1 LSHEPDACDLAGNH
15 HPTNTTYP
23 QRPTRSHLARIY
35 LTTLPPTTPF
45 LASSHNI
52 GFDSPAHSRFSTW
65 PLPVAPPSVV
75 IQPSKPTPDLATA
88 LWSSSFHLPFATMIS
103 NMKITS
109 LVVGT
114 LAAVAGAQDMSA
126 FPQCAQWCINSMQQA
141 NKSQEL
147 GCAANDAA
155 CACRNQN
162 FLYGVRDCSA
172 QLCASFDTAGQAIGF
187 ANEYCRNQGVDLST
201 VTTGLP
207 SQFTNTNMP
216 TGSGTGTGAGTA
228 GGSQSTGA
236 TSTMI
241 STATG
246 SSSGTAVSV
255 SSATSTVPIVSTVTT
270 DGSTFSTTVGSS
282 TLTTQTTAA
291 AGTTGGGNSGTTGGN
306 GGTTGGNGGATTSSN
321 PNYAP
326 QMTAAPAGLL
336 AAAGV
341 AVFLL

>member
-1 LSHEPDACDLAGNH
+1 
-15 HPTNTTYP
+15 
-23 QRPTRSHLARIY
+23 
-35 LTTLPPTTPF
+35 
-45 LASSHNI
+45 
-52 GFDSPAHSRFSTW
+52 
-65 PLPVAPPSVV
+65 
-75 IQPSKPTPDLATA
+75 
-88 LWSSSFHLPFATMIS
+88 MIS
-103 NMKITS
+103 SMKIAS

-114 LAAVAGAQDMSA
+114 LAAVAGAQDMSG

-172 QLCASFDTAGQAIGF
+172 ELCASFDTAGQAIGY
-187 ANEYCRNQGVDLST
+187 ANEYCRNHGVDLSS

-207 SQFTNTNMP
+207 SQFTNTNLP
-216 TGSGTGTGAGTA
+216 TGSGTGTGAGTTTGTGA
-228 GGSQSTGA
+228 SGGGSQSAVT
-236 TSTMI
+236 TSAI
-241 STATG
+241 VSTATENG
-246 SSSGTAVSV
+246 STVVSTVGSTTISSGGAGASA
-255 SSATSTVPIVSTVTT
+255 SSATSTVPIVSTVTSN
-270 DGSTFSTTVGSS
+270 GSTFSTTVGSS
-282 TLTTQTTAA
+282 TLTTQT
-291 AGTTGGGNSGTTGGN
+291 SGT
-306 GGTTGGNGGATTSSN
+306 GGTTGGANGGTTSGTGGATTSSN